1 MTDLGMKA
9 LPVNELQC
17 GSPAPTQMAHM
28 RLLNPLQ
35 LPVAARLCT
44 FTAIKRSI
52 SWCSP
57 VPIGS

>member
-1 MTDLGMKA
+1 MRG

-17 GSPAPTQMAHM
+17 GFPAPIQMGHM

-35 LPVAARLCT
+35 LPVAARQCT
-44 FTAIKRSI
+44 FTAMKRSI

-57 VPIGS
+57 VFVGS